1 MQHSFTPQDEGML
14 AKNTRAGQLYT
25 DILAIF
31 RRKQHL
37 ESVQVLLCLFLAAMG
52 KPLPTYATVKS
63 PAALSRFLNHYSWS
77 LTALVRV
84 MRHHAR
90 SQLRAY
96 RRSCVGRPPRLEL
109 IVDLTSIAKEGRFP
123 GLGDW
128 MHTLNSVHGVHI
140 VLLYLCCGE
149 LRLPWSFLI
158 WRGKGQPSPTQLALK
173 LLHGL
178 PADIRHSSK
187 TIHLLADGGF
197 SSKEFIQGVIRLG
210 FAGFVGMRG
219 DRKTSSGQHLRDIT
233 TSGRKI
239 ELHDLPGVPL
249 WVSWVWLPAKKGDQ
263 QEQRFIVSTVPRTG
277 AVIKRNGKRRWKIE
291 ALFKTLK
298 SGQASS
304 WASVLAKK
312 SLWPGEVRS
321 TQQNGRASFPVFE
334 CAQLFAVPFRVSG
347 SSRSAGFM
355 LA

>member
-109 IVDLTSIAKEGRFP
+109 IVDLTSIAKR
-123 GLGDW
+123 
-128 MHTLNSVHGVHI
+128 
-140 VLLYLCCGE
+140 
-149 LRLPWSFLI
+149 
-158 WRGKGQPSPTQLALK
+158 
-173 LLHGL
+173 
-178 PADIRHSSK
+178 
-187 TIHLLADGGF
+187 
-197 SSKEFIQGVIRLG
+197 
-210 FAGFVGMRG
+210 
-219 DRKTSSGQHLRDIT
+219 
-233 TSGRKI
+233 
-239 ELHDLPGVPL
+239 
-249 WVSWVWLPAKKGDQ
+249 
-263 QEQRFIVSTVPRTG
+263 
-277 AVIKRNGKRRWKIE
+277 
-291 ALFKTLK
+291 
-298 SGQASS
+298 
-304 WASVLAKK
+304 
-312 SLWPGEVRS
+312 
-321 TQQNGRASFPVFE
+321 
-334 CAQLFAVPFRVSG
+334 
-347 SSRSAGFM
+347 
-355 LA
+355 